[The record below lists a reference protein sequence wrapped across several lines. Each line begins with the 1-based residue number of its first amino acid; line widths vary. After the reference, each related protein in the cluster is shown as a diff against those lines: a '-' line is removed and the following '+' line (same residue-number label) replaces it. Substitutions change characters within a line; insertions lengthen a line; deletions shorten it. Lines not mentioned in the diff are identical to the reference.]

1 MRKIWRKLILLATA
15 LAALCA
21 ATPSLASAATKVQ
34 LRHTSAGTI
43 LVNGRGFTLYMFTR
57 DGRNRDRCAAISG
70 CRSVW
75 PMLAQN
81 GSTVAGRGVRRSLLG
96 SIKVGG
102 RRQVTYAGH
111 PLYTYIA
118 DPGPGSSGY
127 IGFSEFGGSWY
138 ALRANGSAV
147 K

>member
-1 MRKIWRKLILLATA
+1 MRRKLIPLVTA
-15 LAALCA
+15 VSAACA
-21 ATPSLASAATKVQ
+21 VAPAVASAATKVQ

-57 DGRNRDRCAAISG
+57 DGRNRDRCVAISG

-75 PMLAQN
+75 PLLAQS
-81 GSTVAGRGVRRSLLG
+81 GSTVAGRGVRRSQLG

-111 PLYTYIA
+111 PLY
-118 DPGPGSSGY
+118 SY
-127 IGFSEFGGSWY
+127 IGDS
-138 ALRANGSAV
+138 
-147 K
+147 